1 MQSGAIR
8 SAYSHSR
15 GILGTLP
22 MVDPFELYIVYLIF
36 KKLFCI
42 QLLANTSAA
51 RVRYIGYFRLLI
63 PGHLS

>member
-8 SAYSHSR
+8 SAYLHSR
-15 GILGTLP
+15 GILGTFP
-22 MVDPFELYIVYLIF
+22 MVDSFGLYIIYFIF

-42 QLLANTSAA
+42 QLLVNTSAA
-51 RVRYIGYFRLLI
+51 RVRYIEYFRLLI